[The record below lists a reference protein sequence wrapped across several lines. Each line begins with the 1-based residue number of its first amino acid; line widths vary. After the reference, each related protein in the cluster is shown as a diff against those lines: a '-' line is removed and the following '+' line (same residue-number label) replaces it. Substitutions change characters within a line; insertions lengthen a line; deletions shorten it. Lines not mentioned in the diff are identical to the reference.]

1 VAAHRHSR
9 RRAGEHGGQTRARAT
24 VSYGES
30 ICVPGGAEDQAE
42 GAADGEAELG
52 GSGERRVGM
61 EAILAKGRPGLDGTR
76 SEG

>member
-1 VAAHRHSR
+1 
-9 RRAGEHGGQTRARAT
+9 

-42 GAADGEAELG
+42 GAVDGEAELG
-52 GSGERRVGM
+52 GSGERRLGM
-61 EAILAKGRPGLDGTR
+61 EAILAKGSPGLDGTS